1 MLSVFSC
8 TKDRPCSFGDPYA
21 QSGNPALSFTGQN
34 QDTAANLYDFPYR
47 EYGIQGRWVSPDPLG
62 PGAFNLADPQSL
74 DRYAY
79 VRNSPMSFVDPY
91 GFCGEPDVWGNEYHE
106 SIPFDFWYCSVGNGA
121 GSTVGQNHDAYDKGM
136 GGSAGPGHGPDPPH
150 KAQTQ
155 KQKNCAKG
163 LQEANKDQSAV
174 ERAGL
179 NWGVLEDAGQAYG
192 INPAM
197 LAAIGVRE
205 SGFRDM
211 NEIGG
216 GPGVGIF
223 QITVTSSSRAT
234 ASMANDPSRAA
245 LYAAGLLSEN
255 MAYLAN
261 KFPNFTPRQ
270 LLQATAASYNFGVGN
285 ISGNPATI
293 DWGTA
298 PGGPKGNY
306 GSDILLLMDCF

>member
-1 MLSVFSC
+1 VV
-8 TKDRPCSFGDPYA
+8 TDA
-21 QSGNPALSFTGQN
+21 SGNKCFDADYYPFGQENDYSTSCSPGYKFTGYEFDSETGN
-34 QDTAANLYDFPYR
+34 YYAYARYYDPR
-47 EYGIQGRWVSPDPLG
+47 RGRFMSPDPLG
-62 PGAFNLADPQSL
+62 GTVGNPQSMN
-74 DRYAY
+74 RYSY
-79 VRNSPMSFVDPY
+79 VVNNPETFVDPY
-91 GFCGEPDVWGNEYHE
+91 GFCGEPDVWGNEYYK
-106 SIPFDFWYCSVGNGA
+106 SIPCSGWGNPG
-121 GSTVGQNHDAYDKGM
+121 GLIWQNHHEAYDKGP